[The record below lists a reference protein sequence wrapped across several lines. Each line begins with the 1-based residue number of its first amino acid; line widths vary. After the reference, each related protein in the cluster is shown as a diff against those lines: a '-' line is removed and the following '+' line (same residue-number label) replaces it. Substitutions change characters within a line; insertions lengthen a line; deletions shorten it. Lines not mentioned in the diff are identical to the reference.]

1 MKTGNLEYKRNF
13 YVLVNENKEGTIKDY
28 KIIFN
33 PILDDKSLFTEIV
46 RIEKDNDFHDR
57 SRFFDYWIYFRND
70 TNWKRCSKT
79 GLAITNKKFVVEGN
93 ISETVKLTTKNH
105 KGKDFENP
113 KHLVLVQFSDD
124 LKTIVVDIFKD
135 FYPRDKKLIE
145 LIIKEHYFVFNDIYK
160 TFSLN

>member
-1 MKTGNLEYKRNF
+1 M
-13 YVLVNENKEGTIKDY
+13 
-28 KIIFN
+28 
-33 PILDDKSLFTEIV
+33 LF
-46 RIEKDNDFHDR
+46 R
-57 SRFFDYWIYFRND
+57 SND